1 MPKRLSE
8 KVIFKTKLF
17 TIKDVELEFEHT
29 EKKTFQILEKQD
41 NVIIIPITSDNQLIL
56 IREYFTALE
65 EYQLDLPGGRIDPE
79 YDDKTTA
86 NKELQEETGFKANKL
101 DKLAVFSM
109 SPGYLTQKAHIFLA
123 RDLSESKLE
132 GDEEEKLEVIKYP
145 FDKFEELI
153 DQGKITEARAIAAL
167 YLARRFL
174 EIH

>member
-86 NKELQEETGFKANKL
+86 KKKRMKNVEDMIVWKLQK
-101 DKLAVFSM
+101 
-109 SPGYLTQKAHIFLA
+109 H
-123 RDLSESKLE
+123 SKGLVT
-132 GDEEEKLEVIKYP
+132 KV
-145 FDKFEELI
+145 
-153 DQGKITEARAIAAL
+153 
-167 YLARRFL
+167 
-174 EIH
+174 